1 MIRGDFSVHLNP
13 HELPTPICACLFGFT
28 KVLARLGLSITHSLF
43 VPLFF
48 AFLFEVCDRAAADP
62 SSACFSLCFA
72 LVSCLLRAFA
82 TYSRRPGGHRLL
94 RPEIRRRTQPMSS
107 GFFRCH
113 KPRVL
118 ARRHY
123 LIAAQD
129 GPDLKQGP
137 RPGELNMSEE
147 KGIESQK
154 KPKHSKK
161 SDKVPRRQ
169 TRAGRRRAVSNDGP
183 WRVPPTHQGGDTTR
197 TGRR

>member
-1 MIRGDFSVHLNP
+1 MIPGEFSVHLNR
-13 HELPTPICACLFGFT
+13 HQLPTPISACLFGFT
-28 KVLARLGLSITHSLF
+28 KVLALLGLSITHSLF

-62 SSACFSLCFA
+62 SSPCFSLCFA

-94 RPEIRRRTQPMSS
+94 RPEIGRRTEELSW
-107 GFFRCH
+107 GFFRSH

-129 GPDLKQGP
+129 GPDLKEGP
-137 RPGELNMSEE
+137 RPGELNISEE
-147 KGIESQK
+147 KGI
-154 KPKHSKK
+154 
-161 SDKVPRRQ
+161 
-169 TRAGRRRAVSNDGP
+169 
-183 WRVPPTHQGGDTTR
+183 
-197 TGRR
+197 